1 MKKLFTSLFLLSVVG
16 IVSAQFAHQNISML
30 GNFDDPAVQPES
42 TYGIRYQSCWGYVD
56 SLENEY
62 GIIGSTAGTYIV
74 DVSDPSNPV
83 QHTYIPHRQ
92 NDCIWHEYKT
102 FENYLYIIS
111 DDGGTPTNS
120 LQIVDLKYLPDSV
133 HMVYDDTTIF
143 VHAHTQYIDGDRW
156 YVASV
161 ARKNGNYYPMAVYSL
176 ANPETPTLLR
186 ALNQDYPNISS
197 VHDMF
202 VIHDTIFAS
211 CGYQGLYIFKYD
223 EQNNQFVQL
232 GALPGNA
239 NNYNHSSFISKDH
252 QTLYVCEEVPSG
264 LPVQV
269 VDISDIANPSVL
281 STFVTNA
288 GDTPHNP
295 YVIGDFLVLAAYSD
309 GTWIYDI
316 SNPHTPLNTGFFDS
330 HPQNGTSY
338 TFPYEGA
345 WAAYT
350 DLPSGILLESDMQYG
365 LFTLDYSI
373 ATGGISNHHAG
384 LAGLTAFPNPAGSEI
399 NFRLNGISEEAVKIR
414 LTSMDGKMMYDQTM
428 TLLQGEKL
436 SIPVKG
442 FARGIYQL
450 TVTSSQY
457 NFVKSISLTGNY

>member
-1 MKKLFTSLFLLSVVG
+1 MKKHLAILFFSAAINSAY
-16 IVSAQFAHQNISML
+16 AQFAHQNIDML
-30 GNFDDPAVQPES
+30 GNFDDPAVQPEQ

-56 SLENEY
+56 SLGNEY

-74 DVSDPSNPV
+74 DVTDPSNPV

-102 FENYLYIIS
+102 YQHYLYIIS

-120 LQIVDLKYLPDSV
+120 LQIVDMSYLPDSV
-133 HMVYDDTTIF
+133 HKFYDDTTIF

-161 ARKNGNYYPMAVYSL
+161 QRKNNVFYPMAVYSL
-176 ANPETPTLLR
+176 ANPEAPQLLR
-186 ALNQDYPNISS
+186 ALNQDFPNINS

-211 CGYQGLYIFKYD
+211 CGFQGLYIFKYD
-223 EQNNQFVQL
+223 EQNNQFIQL
-232 GALPGNA
+232 GALPGNS

-252 QTLYVCEEVPSG
+252 TTLYVCEEIPAG
-264 LPVQV
+264 RPVQV
-269 VDISDIANPSVL
+269 VDITDIANPSVL
-281 STFVTNA
+281 STFITNA

-295 YVIGDFLVLAAYSD
+295 YVLDDFLILAAYSD
-309 GTWIYDI
+309 GVWIYDI
-316 SNPHTPLNTGFFDS
+316 TDPHQPVNTGFFDS

-338 TFPYEGA
+338 PNPYEGA

-365 LFTLDYSI
+365 LFTLDKSI
-373 ATGGISNHHAG
+373 AVQVPQKN
-384 LAGLTAFPNPAGSEI
+384 LASPQFLSTFPNPSG
-399 NFRLNGISEEAVKIR
+399 NNISIR
-414 LTSMDGKMMYDQTM
+414 LSHADNEPLAVTLTGMDGKVVYQKTLSPSADGMY
-428 TLLQGEKL
+428 
-436 SIPVKG
+436 SIQATDFPTGVYMLMATTAKN
-442 FARGIYQL
+442 
-450 TVTSSQY
+450 
-457 NFVKSISLTGNY
+457 NFVKRVSIMK